1 MPWSQMS
8 EAEILDLLREALGAA
23 ALMAAPLL
31 AAALVTGLVI
41 GLLQALTSIQELT
54 LTFVPKA
61 LVMLITFWVSA
72 GMMTALVVRLFE
84 DRVLALIAGG

>member
-1 MPWSQMS
+1 MS
-8 EAEILDLLREALGAA
+8 ELETLDLLREALGVA

-61 LVMLITFWVSA
+61 LVMLVTFWASA
-72 GMMTALVVRLFE
+72 SMMTALVVRLFE
-84 DRVLALIAGG
+84 DRVLTLIAGG

>member
-1 MPWSQMS
+1 MTEP
-8 EAEILDLLREALGAA
+8 EILDLLREALGVA

-31 AAALVTGLVI
+31 AAALLTGLVI

-61 LVMLITFWVSA
+61 LVMLVTFWASA
-72 GMMTALVVRLFE
+72 SMMTALVVRLFE
-84 DRVLALIAGG
+84 DRVLVLIAGG

>member
-1 MPWSQMS
+1 MT
-8 EAEILDLLREALGAA
+8 ELETLDLLREALGVA

-61 LVMLITFWVSA
+61 LVMLVTFWASA
-72 GMMTALVVRLFE
+72 SMMTALVVRLFE
-84 DRVLALIAGG
+84 DRVLTLIAGG

>member
-1 MPWSQMS
+1 MS
-8 EAEILDLLREALGAA
+8 EAEILDVLREALGVA

-31 AAALVTGLVI
+31 AAALATGLVI

-61 LVMLITFWVSA
+61 LVMMVVFWASS
-72 GMMTALVVRLFE
+72 GMMMSLCVRLFE
-84 DRVLALIAGG
+84 DRVVALIAGGA

>member
-1 MPWSQMS
+1 MTEP
-8 EAEILDLLREALGAA
+8 ELLDLLREALGVA

-31 AAALVTGLVI
+31 GAALLTGLVI

-61 LVMLITFWVSA
+61 LVMLITFWASA
-72 GMMTALVVRLFE
+72 SMMTALVVRLFE
-84 DRVLALIAGG
+84 DRVLVLIAGG

>member
-1 MPWSQMS
+1 MTEP
-8 EAEILDLLREALGAA
+8 EILDLLREALGVA

-31 AAALVTGLVI
+31 AAALLTGLVI

-61 LVMLITFWVSA
+61 LVMLVTFWASA
-72 GMMTALVVRLFE
+72 SMMTALVVRLFE
-84 DRVLALIAGG
+84 DRVLTLIAGG